1 MKRLL
6 TVIDYQNDFVTGS
19 LGFPKAQTLDG
30 KIAALIRDYRASGDT
45 VAFTFDTH
53 YSDYLSTSEGKKL
66 PVPHCID
73 GTDGHKLYGE
83 TAKLMRPD
91 DPVFAKNTFGS
102 DKFYEFIKQNKFDK
116 ITLVGVV
123 SNICVISNAVLAK
136 TAAPE
141 AEITVDAQ
149 CVASNDESLGESALA
164 VMQSL
169 QINIEN
175 NPQ

>member
-1 MKRLL
+1 MLA
-6 TVIDYQNDFVTGS
+6 VIDYQNDFVSGS
-19 LGFPKAQTLDG
+19 LGFEKAKSLDS

-83 TAKLMRPD
+83 TAKLIQPD
-91 DPVFAKNTFGS
+91 DPIFIKNAFGS
-102 DKFYEFIKQNKFDK
+102 DKFYEFIKQNEFNK

-141 AEITVDAQ
+141 TEISVDAQ

-164 VMQSL
+164 VMQSM

-175 NPQ
+175 YPQ